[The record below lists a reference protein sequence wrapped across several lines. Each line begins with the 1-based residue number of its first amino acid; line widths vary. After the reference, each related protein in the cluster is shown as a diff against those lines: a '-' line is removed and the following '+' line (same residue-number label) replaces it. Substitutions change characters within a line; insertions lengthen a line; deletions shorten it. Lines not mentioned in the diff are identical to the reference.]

1 MDLQVFPHR
10 ILGSDRTEM
19 LLNEI
24 EALDGVKRTVIQ
36 GPRLPPEDPNE
47 NPKYAERRVIN
58 VHGKEIDLKVK
69 TGRIFID
76 VSTDFD
82 IVEVK
87 DSIDEICKELL
98 PFGFDIDVGKFIRTQ
113 RTVTDNIKYG
123 NESVPDELIGMTDQ
137 SAKLEDRVTILKK
150 NN

>member
-10 ILGSDRTEM
+10 ILGPDRTEM

-47 NPKYAERRVIN
+47 NPKYTERRVIN

-123 NESVPDELIGMTDQ
+123 REGIPDELIGMTDQ
-137 SAKLEDRVTILKK
+137 SAKLKDRVTILKK
-150 NN
+150 